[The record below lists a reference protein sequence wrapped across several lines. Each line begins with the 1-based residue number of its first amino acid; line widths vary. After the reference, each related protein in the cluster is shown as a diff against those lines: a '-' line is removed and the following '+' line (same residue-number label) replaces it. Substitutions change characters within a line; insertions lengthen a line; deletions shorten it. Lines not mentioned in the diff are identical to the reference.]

1 MYYLVGKKL
10 GHSFSKKIHNLF
22 GNDNYELYETNS
34 IIDFVKNVDFKGIN
48 ITIPFKSEIIPLID
62 KFDQISKL
70 TNSVNTVLRKDNKLY
85 GYNTDYYGL
94 KETLSYYN
102 VEIKDKNILIL
113 GNGSVSKTVEKL
125 LKDKEAK
132 SIIKLCRTVRNAN
145 EYSLSEYKKF
155 LNYDVLINTT
165 PVGMYPN
172 NDDCSLLKL
181 NEFKNL
187 NCVVDLIYNPFRT
200 KLLLDAEALNIKAI
214 NGLYMLVMQAKKAHE
229 IFNNISIPKNYA
241 NKIFKKIY
249 QNYVNLVYV
258 GLPLSGKTKYAK
270 TMGNYLDKKVVDID
284 SYIEKTTN
292 KSIPDL
298 FRDYGENHFR
308 DIEKSVVKNI
318 YKDLN
323 LAIST
328 GGGLIE
334 SSENM
339 MLLKQNGL
347 VIFLNKDPVI
357 ISRKKIYNRPLL
369 EDSNNIFRLAERRIP
384 LYKYFSDIEINIKKS
399 TDFHVNE
406 IKEKINEYLNR

>member
-1 MYYLVGKKL
+1 MYYLVGKNL

-34 IIDFVKNVDFKGIN
+34 IIDFVKTVDFKGIN

-70 TNSVNTVLRKDNKLY
+70 TNSVNTILKKDNKLY

-94 KETLSYYN
+94 KETFSYYN
-102 VEIKDKNILIL
+102 VEIKNKNILIL
-113 GNGSVSKTVEKL
+113 GNGSVSKTVKKL
-125 LKDKEAK
+125 LEDKGAK
-132 SIIKLCRTVRNAN
+132 SIIKLCRTIRNTN
-145 EYSLSEYKKF
+145 EYLFSDYKKF

-172 NDDCSLLKL
+172 NKNCSLLNL
-181 NEFKNL
+181 SEFKNI

-200 KLLLDAEALNIKAI
+200 RLLLDAEALNIKAI

-249 QNYVNLVYV
+249 QNYINLVYV

-270 TMGNYLDKKVVDID
+270 TMGKYLDKKVVDID
-284 SYIEKTTN
+284 SYIEKTAN
-292 KSIPDL
+292 NSIQEI
-298 FRDYGENHFR
+298 FKKYGEKHFR
-308 DIEKSVVKNI
+308 ALEKSVVENI
-318 YKDLN
+318 YKERN

-339 MLLKQNGL
+339 MLLKQNGF

-369 EDSNNIFRLAERRIP
+369 KDSNNIFPLAERRVP
-384 LYKYFSDIEINIKKS
+384 LYKYFSDVEIKIKKS